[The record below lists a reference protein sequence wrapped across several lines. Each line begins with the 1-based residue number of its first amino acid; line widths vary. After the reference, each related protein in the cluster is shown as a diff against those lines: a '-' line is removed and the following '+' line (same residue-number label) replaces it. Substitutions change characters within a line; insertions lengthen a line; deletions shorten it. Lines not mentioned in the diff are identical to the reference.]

1 MFYIMYTTYIYVCV
15 CIYNTIIYIVLIWNK
30 IPFDKFNLSL
40 AFKTRQVTV
49 WQMETIQYK

>member
-30 IPFDKFNLSL
+30 IPFDKFKLSL